1 MSLPCRD
8 ELMRFCMTCTIL
20 LRLVGLVYF
29 TPIGIGVELTA
40 CSALSGFWSHYATYI
55 QWNKD
60 YDRPPRGVLREST
73 IIPFVWLAN
82 KSGGHSRNEVAEF
95 GGNRLWQWPRV
106 SCSSW
111 CHSYGNTRA
120 VYFAINRS
128 SRRVSFVRS
137 LSPSRVQSRIK
148 SWLSH
153 LTSPPPL
160 PLTSW
165 SDCKDENVGYHQ
177 HIVVREK
184 QADALSST
192 PTCSSGRELFYRNSS
207 RPWKRLRIGW
217 SDQWC
222 NWPLTPAICLLRFAC
237 PKVLTIINFLEDELV
252 LSLWPAWSS
261 FSCYRLHWL
270 VLPSTRWISLKIFC
284 FTRIFM
290 IAWRETDSIPVH
302 LKNNMNGSSHTT
314 LQSSDVFDRF
324 YPWTSWAS
332 RAMCKPTW
340 IDRYVFSVKERGP
353 CHVFISTI
361 WVALLRSC
369 EAKVVVFISF
379 TSLLSARPV
388 SWTATRYL
396 LFPNARSFP
405 GNLQAL

>member
-1 MSLPCRD
+1 MSWWDFVWRAQFSSD
-8 ELMRFCMTCTIL
+8 WWGWFT
-20 LRLVGLVYF
+20 LRQ
-29 TPIGIGVELTA
+29 
-40 CSALSGFWSHYATYI
+40 SALVWSWPPVARSPASDLITQHTYSGIRITI
-55 QWNKD
+55 G
-60 YDRPPRGVLREST
+60 RRGVLREST

-153 LTSPPPL
+153 LTSPPPPL

-184 QADALSST
+184 KADALSST

-222 NWPLTPAICLLRFAC
+222 NWPLTPAICLVRFAC

-261 FSCYRLHWL
+261 FSSLSSSLTC
-270 VLPSTRWISLKIFC
+270 STIRPMDILENLLFHKDIYDC
-284 FTRIFM
+284 MTRNC
-290 IAWRETDSIPVH
+290 TNDSIPVH

-314 LQSSDVFDRF
+314 PQSSDVFDRF
-324 YPWTSWAS
+324 YPWPSWAS